1 MNFARQHTIH
11 QFSATGNMSIQSTQV
26 IGEQP
31 VLLTVNGEEW
41 VTLMC
46 TPIQLE
52 ALGIGF
58 LYNEGVIKD
67 LSEVEHVRVC
77 PTEDNVDIWLGFL
90 VEKPKT
96 WFRTSGCTGGQ
107 TSVPIQSIENE
118 TIDFDSRV
126 GFQVSEDHLRLTPGD
141 IMHLTSALFESQE
154 VYKQT
159 GGVHTSALSDG
170 KEILIAAEDVGRH
183 NTLDKIAGRCL
194 LEGVYPNQRVI
205 LTTGRISSEM
215 LQKTSRLGASI
226 LISRTA
232 PTTLSIQLAQMR
244 NITLI
249 GYARRNQ
256 FNVYTHPERIQ
267 VPETDQIGIAPDLQK
282 QGKNEAE

>member
-1 MNFARQHTIH
+1 MKFARQHTIY
-11 QFSATGNMSIQSTQV
+11 QYSASGNATTQLAHV

-31 VLLTVNGEEW
+31 VQLTVNADVW

-46 TPIQLE
+46 TPIDLE
-52 ALGIGF
+52 ALGAGF
-58 LYNEGVIKD
+58 LYNEGVINNVSDIKN
-67 LSEVEHVRVC
+67 LRIC
-77 PTEDNVDIWLGFL
+77 AAEDNIDIWLGFS
-90 VEKPKT
+90 VEKPT
-96 WFRTSGCTGGQ
+96 NWFRTTGCAGGQ
-107 TSVPIQSIENE
+107 TSIPANE
-118 TIDFDSRV
+118 TDIDARLFAYDLPELVLPSDDFV
-126 GFQVSEDHLRLTPGD
+126 LTPRQ
-141 IMHLTSALFESQE
+141 ITQLTSALFDSQE
-154 VYKQT
+154 VYKKT

-170 KEILIAAEDVGRH
+170 ENILVSAEDVGRH
-183 NTLDKIAGRCL
+183 NTLDKIAGICL
-194 LEGVYPNQRVI
+194 LENINPPHKVI

-232 PTTLSIQLAQMR
+232 PTTLSIQLAQTR

-267 VPETDQIGIAPDLQK
+267 APANDKLTESS
-282 QGKNEAE
+282 NPSIST